1 MPCCFLCRNL
11 RPLRPSRWSAYN
23 LFVLHFA
30 FLHHVYACRLFCLLR
45 PSRCSALNLH
55 LFEHYVCVLAGVC
68 AWLSPLVGVPIFCF
82 TISFDTTCACLQD
95 FSSGEALTLECACK
109 GELAMRHRACAI
121 EWSNF
126 KGDLMCDICK
136 HQIRNLPPIDPA
148 ILAAREEALRQRQ
161 PNFNVSSQ

>member
-1 MPCCFLCRNL
+1 MCARLQDFSSGEALTLECLYFVSQFLL
-11 RPLRPSRWSAYN
+11 T
-23 LFVLHFA
+23 LH
-30 FLHHVYACRLFCLLR
+30 VRACR
-45 PSRCSALNLH
+45 
-55 LFEHYVCVLAGVC
+55 
-68 AWLSPLVGVPIFCF
+68 I
-82 TISFDTTCACLQD
+82 